1 MKGSGNGMKENKKVF
16 EFDKYEIGILINSL
30 MNTRNQLIAK
40 NGDTKPINELVLKI
54 IETKSK
60 KKWLNNTL
68 DRSCM

>member
-40 NGDTKPINELVLKI
+40 NEDTKPINELVLKI

>member
-1 MKGSGNGMKENKKVF
+1 MKENKKVF

-40 NGDTKPINELVLKI
+40 NEDTKPINELVLKI
-54 IETKSK
+54 IEKKSK
-60 KKWLNNTL
+60 KKLLNNTL

>member
-40 NGDTKPINELVLKI
+40 NEDTKPINEKVLKI